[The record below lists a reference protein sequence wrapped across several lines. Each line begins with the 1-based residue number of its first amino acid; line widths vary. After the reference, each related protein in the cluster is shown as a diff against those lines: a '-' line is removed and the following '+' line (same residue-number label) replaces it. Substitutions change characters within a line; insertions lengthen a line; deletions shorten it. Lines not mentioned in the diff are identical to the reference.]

1 MPLQLLK
8 PVSFWPKI
16 GLQIVILGTASTLTA
31 VTATR
36 STVPTASTYTHVDF
50 SDVEIGRGNRPGDD
64 DFNATDDDTEIL
76 PG

>member
-1 MPLQLLK
+1 M
-8 PVSFWPKI
+8 
-16 GLQIVILGTASTLTA
+16 
-31 VTATR
+31 TATR
-36 STVPTASTYTHVDF
+36 STVTTASTYTHVDF

>member
-36 STVPTASTYTHVDF
+36 STVPTASTFTLGDL
-50 SDVEIGRGNRPGDD
+50 EIGRGNRPGDD